1 MNDILNRKRNVDVSK
16 LTEDQ
21 IDQLS
26 NQIGEKVRLMIDD
39 TCNKINDMLK
49 IYGVQAKMQI
59 VIQTLE
65 DKD

>member
-39 TCNKINDMLK
+39 ICNKINDMLK

-59 VIQTLE
+59 VIQALE

>member
-16 LTEDQ
+16 LSEDQ

-26 NQIGEKVRLMIDD
+26 EQIGEKVRMMIDD

-59 VIQTLE
+59 VIQALE